1 MRVMLD
7 SSYQYILLV
16 KRIQNI
22 FVKILSVQNILHS
35 FPPFP
40 TTSWHAIHKCM
51 IELNFFNVSRRVS
64 YFDVKVFWKYDKID
78 LLQKVNQSTYC
89 PLSNTLT
96 TAQNIEENLI
106 STLQCYIEMS
116 NGFILVN
123 RLEFR
128 YNTCAFAFIGIPLCY
143 LTYRIEYIEISR
155 TGVWASCI
163 HDWPIWLKTTNYPH
177 KEDQNEEWRLLF

>member
-1 MRVMLD
+1 MFHIDNCFVKCVLLSR
-7 SSYQYILLV
+7 YQYIPLM

-22 FVKILSVQNILHS
+22 FMQIPSVQNILHS

-96 TAQNIEENLI
+96 RAQNIEENLI
-106 STLQCYIEMS
+106 STVQYYIEMS
-116 NGFILVN
+116 N
-123 RLEFR
+123 RL
-128 YNTCAFAFIGIPLCY
+128 II
-143 LTYRIEYIEISR
+143 
-155 TGVWASCI
+155 V
-163 HDWPIWLKTTNYPH
+163 
-177 KEDQNEEWRLLF
+177 

>member
-1 MRVMLD
+1 MFHIDICFVKYVTR
-7 SSYQYILLV
+7 YQYIPKCKV
-16 KRIQNI
+16 FKMFSRNTFCTKCVTFFQ
-22 FVKILSVQNILHS
+22 
-35 FPPFP
+35 PFP

-106 STLQCYIEMS
+106 STLQYYIEMS
-116 NGFILVN
+116 N
-123 RLEFR
+123 RLIDR
-128 YNTCAFAFIGIPLCY
+128 YNICTFASIVKPLCY

>member
-1 MRVMLD
+1 MFCKIRLATI
-7 SSYQYILLV
+7 SRYQYIPLL

-22 FVKILSVQNILHS
+22 IMKIPSVQNMLHS

-96 TAQNIEENLI
+96 TAQNTEVNII
-106 STLQCYIEMS
+106 STLQCYIEMLNRRILIIRINS
-116 NGFILVN
+116 NTFM
-123 RLEFR
+123 
-128 YNTCAFAFIGIPLCY
+128 
-143 LTYRIEYIEISR
+143 
-155 TGVWASCI
+155 
-163 HDWPIWLKTTNYPH
+163 
-177 KEDQNEEWRLLF
+177 LFDV

>member
-1 MRVMLD
+1 MKYMIMLY
-7 SSYQYILLV
+7 SRYQYILLV

-22 FVKILSVQNILHS
+22 FMKIPSVQNVLHS

-106 STLQCYIEMS
+106 STLQYYIEMS
-116 NGFILVN
+116 NRLILVSSAH
-123 RLEFR
+123 LSL
-128 YNTCAFAFIGIPLCY
+128 YM
-143 LTYRIEYIEISR
+143 
-155 TGVWASCI
+155 CI
-163 HDWPIWLKTTNYPH
+163 CINSKTFM
-177 KEDQNEEWRLLF
+177 LFDV

>member
-1 MRVMLD
+1 MIMFNSR
-7 SSYQYILLV
+7 YQYIPLM

-22 FVKILSVQNILHS
+22 FMKIPFVQNVLHS

-89 PLSNTLT
+89 PLSNTLK
-96 TAQNIEENLI
+96 TAQNIEENLT
-106 STLQCYIEMS
+106 STLQYYVETLDWLIQFSSVQYICICINS
-116 NGFILVN
+116 NTFMLFCVYN
-123 RLEFR
+123 R
-128 YNTCAFAFIGIPLCY
+128 
-143 LTYRIEYIEISR
+143 
-155 TGVWASCI
+155 I
-163 HDWPIWLKTTNYPH
+163 H
-177 KEDQNEEWRLLF
+177 

>member
-22 FVKILSVQNILHS
+22 IMKIPSVQNMLHS

-96 TAQNIEENLI
+96 TAQNTEENLI
-106 STLQCYIEMS
+106 STLQYYIEMS
-116 NGFILVN
+116 NRLILVD
-123 RLEFR
+123 R
-128 YNTCAFAFIGIPLCY
+128 YNICAFASIVKPLCY
-143 LTYRIEYIEISR
+143 LTYRIEYIKISR
-155 TGVWASCI
+155 MGVWALCI
-163 HDWPIWLKTTNYPH
+163 HDWPIWLETTNYPH

>member
-1 MRVMLD
+1 MT
-7 SSYQYILLV
+7 SYKLRDPCSCYWQNVKKTDCIVSRTFSHFPLRARWNIILGWDEQV
-16 KRIQNI
+16 CNM
-22 FVKILSVQNILHS
+22 SVQNMLHS

-106 STLQCYIEMS
+106 STLQFYIEMS
-116 NGFILVN
+116 NRLILVSSAH
-123 RLEFR
+123 LS
-128 YNTCAFAFIGIPLCY
+128 L
-143 LTYRIEYIEISR
+143 RIDII
-155 TGVWASCI
+155 
-163 HDWPIWLKTTNYPH
+163 
-177 KEDQNEEWRLLF
+177 